1 MTGFVFNVMSL
12 LVLLGWFGM
21 RKDFCEFLLGICPCL
36 QEYGNVSYKFPGS
49 IFVQERDHQESSLE
63 DMHRKPVVSDYQ
75 SKLVVP
81 IVSIEMPD

>member
-1 MTGFVFNVMSL
+1 
-12 LVLLGWFGM
+12 M

-49 IFVQERDHQESSLE
+49 IFVQEDHDGSPE
-63 DMHRKPVVSDYQ
+63 DMHRRPVVSDYQ
-75 SKLVVP
+75 TKPVVP